1 MVDKLIV
8 LTKNVDTILRLMN
21 ELGISYYCE
30 LGKDEYRVVYFSN
43 SRQCFFEGHLA
54 GEQLKQ
60 IQQDSHKVSKITV
73 DENAGEIRIEET

>member
-1 MVDKLIV
+1 LVDKLIV

-21 ELGISYYCE
+21 ELGISYHCE

-43 SRQCFFEGHLA
+43 SRQCFEGHLA

-60 IQQDSHKVSKITV
+60 IRQDSHKVSKITV